1 MRTPLILAATVSA
14 FALACDGS
22 VGDAEDE
29 IICSTQ
35 FAVTGSAVLE
45 TKPAEI
51 GGCWPVGTWTFT
63 LTQTGNS
70 CATAPTPL
78 AQYQMKVE
86 RDLAA
91 PEPDHTYNYTFLTD
105 PTDMTVQLGSSS
117 GGGGLCEGEIL
128 IYADAGKSVWN
139 LHPALQADNTLTGL
153 GDYEQHTT
161 DQIPKE

>member
-1 MRTPLILAATVSA
+1 MRTPLIMAATVSA
-14 FALACDGS
+14 LALACDGS
-22 VGDAEDE
+22 VDAEDE
-29 IICSTQ
+29 IVCSTQ
-35 FAVTGSAVLE
+35 FTIAGSAVLE

-63 LTQTGNS
+63 LTQTANS

-105 PTDMTVQLGSSS
+105 PTDMTVELGTTS

-128 IYADAGKSVWN
+128 IFADGGNTVWN
-139 LHPALQADNTLTGL
+139 LHPALQADNTLNGL

-161 DQIPKE
+161 NQIPQE